1 MAQESSRLDDGSYFH
16 SLDCEILWLDGPG
29 DTTVRPCRPEHL
41 AHARAERAKILA
53 ALKAGSR
60 PYADTEE
67 LAEAERLRL
76 IAVYEAAI
84 AREAAGQAKI
94 LATQAQRI
102 QAPPPR
108 DAGKS

>member
-1 MAQESSRLDDGSYFH
+1 MAEKFPRRDGGSSDSF
-16 SLDCEILWLDGPG
+16 DCVDVFLDGPG

-84 AREAAGQAKI
+84 AREAAGV
-94 LATQAQRI
+94 R
-102 QAPPPR
+102 
-108 DAGKS
+108 

>member
-1 MAQESSRLDDGSYFH
+1 MADKSSHDGNESYSH
-16 SLDCEILWLDGPG
+16 SLNCDIMWLDGPG

-84 AREAAGQAKI
+84 AREAAHQV
-94 LATQAQRI
+94 
-102 QAPPPR
+102 
-108 DAGKS
+108 

>member
-1 MAQESSRLDDGSYFH
+1 MKEKSKDADGSYSH
-16 SLDCEILWLDGPG
+16 SLDCEIVWLDKPG
-29 DTTVRPCRPEHL
+29 DHTVRPVPAERRKWL
-41 AHARAERAKILA
+41 VAERAKILA